1 MITVVEY
8 YFRYLSAV
16 NFYSVE
22 LVVAYDWK

>member
-1 MITVVEY
+1 MRKVVEY
-8 YFRYLSAV
+8 HFIYLPVV

>member
-8 YFRYLSAV
+8 YFIYLSVV